1 MQTLRRRGEIS
12 DAYLAKLSC
21 HIKKILKR
29 FMGAYLLSLKDIRE
43 QEPSNLIGF
52 CKSLGLGSSKVEEA
66 VECYQRAANMFKM
79 AKKWAQAGNAFC
91 EAAAL
96 HSKAGSRHDAAT
108 NYVDAANCYK
118 KSDPN
123 EAVNCLLKAIEIY
136 TDMGRFTMAAKHHQ
150 TIAEMYETE
159 AVDLDRAVQ
168 HYEQAADYFKGE
180 ESNSSANK
188 CMLKVAQYAA
198 QLENYEKA
206 IKIYESVASNSLES
220 SLLKYSAKEYFF
232 RAALCHLCVDVL
244 NAQHALERYTE
255 LYPAFQDSRE
265 YKLLKVLIDHMEE
278 QNADGFTEAVKD
290 YDSIS
295 RLDQW
300 YTTILLRIK
309 KQVNDNPD
317 LR

>member
-1 MQTLRRRGEIS
+1 MADNEQKALQLIAE
-12 DAYLAKLSC
+12 AEKKLNSS
-21 HIKKILKR
+21 KG
-29 FMGAYLLSLKDIRE
+29 FFGSLF
-43 QEPSNLIGF
+43 G
-52 CKSLGLGSSKVEEA
+52 GSSKVEEA
-66 VECYQRAANMFKM
+66 VECYQRAANLFKM
-79 AKKWAQAGNAFC
+79 AKKWGHAGNAFC
-91 EAAAL
+91 DAANL
-96 HSKAGSRHDAAT
+96 HAKTGSRHDAAT
-108 NYVDAANCYK
+108 NYVDAANCFK
-118 KSDPN
+118 KSDP
-123 EAVNCLLKAIEIY
+123 EDAVNSFLKAIEIY

-150 TIAEMYETE
+150 SIAELYETE
-159 AVDLDRAVQ
+159 SVDLERATQ

-188 CMLKVAQYAA
+188 CLLKVAHYAA

-206 IKIYESVASNSLES
+206 IQIYEQVASSSLDS

-244 NAQHALERYTE
+244 NAQQAMERYQE
-255 LYPAFQDSRE
+255 MYPAFQDSRE

-278 QNADGFTEAVKD
+278 QNVDGFTEAVKD

-309 KQVNDNPD
+309 KQVNDSPD